1 MVLKDEALHLSDLG
15 VEPNGLIQLKIA
27 SIDQNNYPLK
37 SYEPKEKYLSPDVI
51 TVNVNLDNNQLK
63 ELIVEIERSFTK
75 KPYLGGYKNKINGKE
90 YFNASSQTI
99 KPIKPDNGIKK
110 FCRDTQTVVSSH
122 LKLQTRQDMF
132 TQMTK
137 PGLFVSCIEDRLLT
151 PKPYQTSEIREAII
165 VKSVIILQKYFRRE
179 LAKRRF
185 SLIKQ
190 MYNEKIKY
198 EKQKEIERL
207 KNIEDR
213 RQMDINRRLNPRS
226 KDDFE
231 ILYNALE
238 KWRNEELAKINA
250 TKTGAARKAA
260 LAILVDQEAELIA
273 TIERYKIE
281 ASKEN
286 KEKKIQNL
294 LEKVHSLANYNKN
307 YKIYPCF
314 IKILDV
320 NAKKMEK

>member
-1 MVLKDEALHLSDLG
+1 LREDELLLSDLG

-51 TVNVNLDNNQLK
+51 TVNVSLENNQLK
-63 ELIVEIERSFTK
+63 ELIVEIERSLTK
-75 KPYLGGYKNKINGKE
+75 KPFLGGYKNKINGKE
-90 YFNASSQTI
+90 YLNASSQTV
-99 KPIKPDNGIKK
+99 KPIKSDNGIQK
-110 FCRDTQTVVSSH
+110 FNRNTQTVVSSH
-122 LKLQTRQDMF
+122 MKMQTRQDMF

-137 PGLFVSCIEDRLLT
+137 PGLFVSCVEDRLLT
-151 PKPYQTSEIREAII
+151 PKPYQTSQDRKAII

-185 SLIKQ
+185 NQIKQ

-207 KNIEDR
+207 KNIEER

-238 KWRNEELAKINA
+238 KWRNEELARINA

-286 KEKKIQNL
+286 KEKKIQSL
-294 LEKVHSLANYNKN
+294 LEKVN
-307 YKIYPCF
+307 F
-314 IKILDV
+314 
-320 NAKKMEK
+320 